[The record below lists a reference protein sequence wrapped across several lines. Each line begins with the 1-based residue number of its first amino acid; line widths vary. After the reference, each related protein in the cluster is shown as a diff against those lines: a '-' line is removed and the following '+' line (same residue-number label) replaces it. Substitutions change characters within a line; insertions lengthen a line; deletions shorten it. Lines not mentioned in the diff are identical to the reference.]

1 LVRGSAIVLAIAV
14 LELSCREQWWGGY
27 GFGPHRLVAYVPLLA
42 LMAAFAPRRLVA
54 WSPLLLV
61 PAALLHAAFVF
72 RGGHLWD
79 ERRDIDAHPAVV
91 WDLRDSPITDLLV
104 GAPAPDRAGLEPS
117 RLPMPL
123 GEHSPASLPSADS
136 VRPGWFAHGW
146 EAPEESG
153 IWASGRET
161 WLALTPPG
169 EGPYELSL
177 EAAAPVVRGT
187 PQRLE
192 IDVDGERRPAHE
204 FARGLWEYETVRVSL
219 PDAPGP
225 VVVRFRPRHVWLPG
239 KGDVRRCSFFVRRLR
254 LERRRLPAAS

>member
-1 LVRGSAIVLAIAV
+1 
-14 LELSCREQWWGGY
+14 
-27 GFGPHRLVAYVPLLA
+27 
-42 LMAAFAPRRLVA
+42 
-54 WSPLLLV
+54 
-61 PAALLHAAFVF
+61 
-72 RGGHLWD
+72 
-79 ERRDIDAHPAVV
+79 V

-219 PDAPGP
+219 PDAAGP

-239 KGDVRRCSFFVRRLR
+239 KGDVRRCSFFVRRVR
-254 LERRRLPAAS
+254 LERRRLPRAS